1 MKRRT
6 KVDPKEV
13 KVAFEAVAGRQGGRG
28 IFAIED
34 AAEDIARR
42 TKLAHIAEQIASYDR
57 GYVGNRRRCPQC
69 GKWQQY
75 KGERTRE
82 VRFDCGTVTV
92 VRAYYVCPGC
102 GTTGCSLDEHLGL
115 VEGPE
120 QGRLRE
126 KLALLAVVAPYHQA
140 PQVCQT
146 LLGSEYHAMTLR
158 RVALRE
164 AAQLAASGHHH
175 TLPSRE
181 GDRLYL
187 EVDGHLCPTREP
199 KDGPD
204 DQGYREAKAVLA
216 FSGHDV
222 AEVSK
227 ERHEI
232 LHKVLRAQITDS
244 EAFRSIF
251 TEVYRRAHGEQAA
264 EVIVLADGARWIWHM
279 VDDLLPHAVQILDF
293 SHAKAY
299 LWNAAKIIYGEGSAF
314 VTPWVKEREALL
326 LNDHIQQVIAHLQA
340 FLDIRPALV
349 PILHYFEQN
358 QARMRYG
365 TYRQQGYFIGS
376 GAIESAGKQLAA
388 GRIKG
393 PGMRWNVP
401 EVNALLNLRC
411 MFLEQSW
418 QSYWKTQGPLAA

>member
-1 MKRRT
+1 MTRRA
-6 KVDPKEV
+6 KVDTKEV
-13 KVAFEAVAGRQGGRG
+13 KVAFEVVAGRQGGRG

-34 AAEDIARR
+34 AAEEIARR
-42 TKLAHIAEQIASYDR
+42 AKLAHIAEQLALYDR
-57 GYVGNRRRCPQC
+57 GYAGNRRRCPQC
-69 GKWQQY
+69 GQWQQY
-75 KGERTRE
+75 KGERARE
-82 VRFDCGTVTV
+82 VVFDCGKVTV
-92 VRAYYVCPGC
+92 VRAYYACPGC
-102 GTTGCSLDEHLGL
+102 GTTSYPLDEQLGL
-115 VEGPE
+115 VEGQE

-126 KLALLAVVAPYHQA
+126 KLALLAVVVPYHQA

-164 AAQLAASGHHH
+164 AARLTASGHHH
-175 TLPSRE
+175 TLPQRE

-199 KDGPD
+199 KDGPE

-232 LHKVLRAQITDS
+232 LHKLLQAQITDS

-251 TEVYRRAHGEQAA
+251 TEVYQHAHGERAA
-264 EVIVLADGARWIWHM
+264 EVIVLADGARWIWNM
-279 VDDLLPHAVQILDF
+279 VEDLVPHAVQILDF
-293 SHAKAY
+293 SHAKEY
-299 LWNAAKIIYGEGSAF
+299 LWDAAKIIYGEGSAF

-326 LNDHIQQVIAHLQA
+326 LNDKVQQVITHLHV
-340 FLDIRPALV
+340 FLDIRPALA

-358 QARMRYG
+358 QGRMHYG
-365 TYRQQGYFIGS
+365 TYRQKGYFIGS

-393 PGMRWNVP
+393 PGMRWNVS
-401 EVNALLNLRC
+401 EVNELLKLRC
-411 MFLEQSW
+411 VFLEQSW